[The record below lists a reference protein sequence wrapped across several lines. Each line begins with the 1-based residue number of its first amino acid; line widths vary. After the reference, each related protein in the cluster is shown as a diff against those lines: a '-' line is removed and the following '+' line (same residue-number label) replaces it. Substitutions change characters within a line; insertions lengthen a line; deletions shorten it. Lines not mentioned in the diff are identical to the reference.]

1 MHQWK
6 VICALVLV
14 ALAGCGYGSEGGE
27 GSNTLNWYAYNEPGG
42 SFDEIAKKC
51 SDQSD
56 GKYKINVVKL
66 PQDADQQRELLV
78 RRLAAEDSDID
89 LMTMDVIWTG
99 EFAQA
104 GWVREWKGAD
114 AEEARKGRIPSL
126 VRTAEYKN
134 KLWAA
139 PFTTNTQLLWFNK
152 DIVKGKPP
160 ETWDEMFAQSQK
172 LGDKGTIEVQ
182 AARYEGLTVW
192 FNALVASQG
201 GQIVDETGKVKVN
214 QTAARAGAIMK
225 RLGTGNSAP
234 EGLNNM
240 KEDQGRLEFQSGNS
254 AFQINYPFIYA
265 SAGEEAPDFQKK
277 IGFARYPAV
286 EKGRKSAPP
295 IGGFNIGV
303 SKYSNNPDLAFE
315 AGQCLASS
323 DSQLIANAKGGL
335 PPTTEA
341 LFTSK
346 EVQKAYPGFAKLM
359 RESLKDGKPRP
370 ATPAYNDVSLAV
382 QATLHPIGSI
392 VPEQV
397 PPDLRDKLKT
407 VDEGGIF

>member
-1 MHQWK
+1 M
-6 VICALVLV
+6 VTCVLALAL
-14 ALAGCGYGSEGGE
+14 LAGCGYGSEGGE
-27 GSNTLNWYAYNEPGG
+27 GSKTLNWYAYNEPGG

-51 SDQSD
+51 TDGSG
-56 GKYKINVVKL
+56 GKYEVRVVKL

-89 LMTMDVIWTG
+89 LMTMDVIWTA

-104 GWVREWKGAD
+104 GWVREWTGAD

-160 ETWDEMFAQSQK
+160 ETWDEMLAQSKK
-172 LGDKGTIEVQ
+172 LGEKGTIDVQ

-201 GQIVDETGKVKVN
+201 GRIVGENGDVQVN

-225 RLGTGNSAP
+225 RVATGNSAP
-234 EGLNNM
+234 DGLNNM
-240 KEDQGRLEFQSGNS
+240 KEDQARLDFQSGNS

-265 SAGEEAPDFQKK
+265 SAGEEAPEFQKK

-303 SKYSNNPDLAFE
+303 SKYSSNPELAFE
-315 AGQCLASS
+315 AGKCLASS
-323 DSQLIANAKGGL
+323 ESQLIANAKGGL

-346 EVQKAYPGFAKLM
+346 EVEKAYPGFAKLM
-359 RESLKDGKPRP
+359 RESLKDGVPRP
-370 ATPAYNDVSLAV
+370 TTPAYNDVSLAV

-397 PPDLRDKLKT
+397 PPDLRDKLQT

>member
-1 MHQWK
+1 MRR
-6 VICALVLV
+6 
-14 ALAGCGYGSEGGE
+14 AGQG
-27 GSNTLNWYAYNEPGG
+27 A
-42 SFDEIAKKC
+42 
-51 SDQSD
+51 
-56 GKYKINVVKL
+56 YKINVVKL

-78 RRLAAEDSDID
+78 RRLAAGDSDID
-89 LMTMDVIWTG
+89 LMTMDVIWTA

-104 GWVREWKGAD
+104 GWVREWQGPFAKA
-114 AEEARKGRIPSL
+114 ARKGRIPSL
-126 VRTAEYKN
+126 VKTAEYKD

-160 ETWDEMFAQSQK
+160 ATWDEMFKQSEK

-201 GQIVDETGKVKVN
+201 GQIVDESGKAKVDD
-214 QTAARAGAIMK
+214 TAARAGAIMK

-234 EGLNNM
+234 KGLNNM
-240 KEDQGRLEFQSGNS
+240 KEDQGRLAFQKGDS

-303 SKYSNNPDLAFE
+303 SKYSKNPALAFQ
-315 AGQCLASS
+315 AAQCVASS
-323 DSQLIANAKGGL
+323 KSQLVANAKGGL

-346 EVQKAYPGFAKLM
+346 AVQKAYPGFAKLM

-392 VPEQV
+392 DPPSVPG
-397 PPDLRDKLKT
+397 DLRDKLKT